1 MWIVKG
7 EKKEVEIYML
17 PREKLAVI
25 DKAVDSIAKKLVYR
39 DGVFVETD
47 SIIQAVSDYTKTK
60 ISFSYASFSTLI
72 PKTANYGAIMCVTK
86 WNEGAHK
93 QHAQIILNDEKDLKF
108 RRFSLVHELG
118 HLATGEYNLE
128 EKENQFMLCAH
139 IQYNITAIPEKV
151 YQDDPFMEAEEI
163 ANVFALK
170 ILLPTERFAKKIFE
184 LKDIS
189 AVADSFGVTED
200 AVCSRSLL
208 GL

>member
-1 MWIVKG
+1 
-7 EKKEVEIYML
+7 ML
-17 PREKLAVI
+17 PRKKLAAI
-25 DKAVDSIAKKLVYR
+25 DKAVDSIAKDLDYR
-39 DGVFVETD
+39 DGVFVETN
-47 SIIQAVSDYTKTK
+47 SIIQAVSNYTNTR
-60 ISFSYASFSTLI
+60 INFSYAPFSILL
-72 PKTANYGAIMCVTK
+72 PNAPDYGAIMCVTK
-86 WNEGAHK
+86 GNADAEM

-139 IQYNITAIPEKV
+139 IKYNITAIPEKV
-151 YQDDPFMEAEEI
+151 YQNNPFMEAEEI

-170 ILLPTERFAKKIFE
+170 VLLPTKKFADKLFE

-189 AVADSFGVTED
+189 AVANCFGVTED

-208 GL
+208 GQ